1 MVKVNIEELLKKNN
15 KSKYWLCNQ
24 MNITSHNLNQIILG
38 SVTDIKEGEEEKFYS
53 LYKIFEDDKNFS
65 IIDKYLFVKVL
76 LNPKNKFKYN
86 LSQINDIFYFI
97 KKVSINAIFVMKEN
111 IDFHKIFKILW
122 LTSLLNKNGK
132 KYVDDMLPKF
142 EQNESFTIENIDK
155 FLSHIEYDD
164 NEQLLVNIIESIN
177 HHKIKFNEFE
187 EIYKEEKSKI
197 KLKDLFNV
205 IIDKVFEKIFG
216 EFDNAEEEILNA
228 KKIFKNADWNMETF
242 RYMCDTCKREKPFLF
257 YSLDNKNDKDII
269 NKAYEIICL
278 FQLSDGNE
286 IIDILEDIY
295 NNNPDKWEEKWI
307 LELNKLAALK
317 IKKETQTNDQSTESY
332 LKDIFFCNK
341 KEENG
346 KSFLEKENINEN
358 NKLRLYLVSSE
369 QKYNQFL
376 ESIKDWDTIQCVD
389 WINDNRHLFN
399 VIIDKVFENIFGEFD
414 NAEKEILNAKKIFK
428 NADWNMESF
437 RYMVD
442 TNKREKPFLFYS
454 LDNKNDKDIINKACE
469 IICLFQLSNGNDI
482 IDIFEDVCDKNP
494 EKWILELN

>member
-1 MVKVNIEELLKKNN
+1 MGKIILETSDNQIFKEVAINYYKNLSYDSSDYIKISKQIFERIKKNLFETEDENMHEETIQLLCTLDNMAIEIQNDFIIDLMTSDKLNLSNNQKLTGSIIEFLLNLIKSNKLEFKTFFEHLCKYEDIKKLFESLNLDISSSNKTNENIEKIRETIKDYSYYKN
-15 KSKYWLCNQ
+15 
-24 MNITSHNLNQIILG
+24 NLNQIILG

-187 EIYKEEKSKI
+187 EIYEEEKSKI
-197 KLKDLFNV
+197 KLKDLFNI

-216 EFDNAEEEILNA
+216 EFDNAKEEILKA

-286 IIDILEDIY
+286 IIDIL
-295 NNNPDKWEEKWI
+295 I
-307 LELNKLAALK
+307 L
-317 IKKETQTNDQSTESY
+317 I
-332 LKDIFFCNK
+332 
-341 KEENG
+341 NG
-346 KSFLEKENINEN
+346 K
-358 NKLRLYLVSSE
+358 
-369 QKYNQFL
+369 
-376 ESIKDWDTIQCVD
+376 
-389 WINDNRHLFN
+389 
-399 VIIDKVFENIFGEFD
+399 
-414 NAEKEILNAKKIFK
+414 K
-428 NADWNMESF
+428 NG
-437 RYMVD
+437 Y
-442 TNKREKPFLFYS
+442 
-454 LDNKNDKDIINKACE
+454 
-469 IICLFQLSNGNDI
+469 
-482 IDIFEDVCDKNP
+482 
-494 EKWILELN
+494 